1 MKTIVAVL
9 VAVSSFSACLAQTYA
24 PDLDLSKAKRSEIV
38 KVAQG
43 DAKEFY
49 QAHKAEAQDASEAY
63 SYAAGRAIK
72 HGITTTD
79 QEIDYQVTF
88 MNVLKQLEIDKE

>member
-24 PDLDLSKAKRSEIV
+24 PDLDLSKATSSEVI
-38 KVAQG
+38 KVPQS

-49 QAHKAEAQDASEAY
+49 QRHKSDNLDESTTMDYAS
-63 SYAAGRAIK
+63 GRAIK
-72 HGITTTD
+72 HSLFESTP
-79 QEIDYQVTF
+79 QAHYVLSFCQ
-88 MNVLKQLEIDKE
+88 VLKQLEIDKE